1 MVRTKTDTSKNLK
14 PCRTTEEARERGRK
28 GGIKSAESKKK
39 KKTLKDI
46 ANFLLD
52 MKAPEEFIAKIEN
65 LCPELKSE
73 DMTNRLLI
81 MQRQILNALAG
92 DNKSFE
98 LIRDT
103 IGEKPININQVTGK
117 DGESLIQKVYV
128 TPEDL
133 KKTDEHIDEVIG
145 GNR

>member
-1 MVRTKTDTSKNLK
+1 MKENLK

-28 GGIKSAESKKK
+28 GGINSAKRKKE
-39 KKTLKDI
+39 KKTLKEI

-52 MKAPEEFIAKIEN
+52 MKAPEEFIEKIES

-103 IGEKPININQVTGK
+103 IGEKPVNINQITGK
-117 DGESLIQKVYV
+117 DGESLVQKVYV